1 MSIHFEVQG
10 QPLCVSKIG
19 VIPQYMFVTLSSGNV
34 VVYTCLVHLKVFAWG
49 LNDRGQLGSELSEA
63 KVKVPFESRALAK
76 LRPIQFVGGA
86 KTLFII
92 SQDGKVSVC
101 IYTFYDEWSV
111 GP

>member
-1 MSIHFEVQG
+1 MSNHKSF
-10 QPLCVSKIG
+10 LLLTKA
-19 VIPQYMFVTLSSGNV
+19 FV
-34 VVYTCLVHLKVFAWG
+34 WG

-92 SQDGKVSVC
+92 SQDGKVRD
-101 IYTFYDEWSV
+101 FPRRV
-111 GP
+111 GAKYGQLVRCTG

>member
-1 MSIHFEVQG
+1 MYICTYIYVCLIH
-10 QPLCVSKIG
+10 PKA
-19 VIPQYMFVTLSSGNV
+19 FV
-34 VVYTCLVHLKVFAWG
+34 WG

-92 SQDGKVSVC
+92 SQDGKVHVYNLSFSDHGSVEQWGLC
-101 IYTFYDEWSV
+101 HCHTR
-111 GP
+111 